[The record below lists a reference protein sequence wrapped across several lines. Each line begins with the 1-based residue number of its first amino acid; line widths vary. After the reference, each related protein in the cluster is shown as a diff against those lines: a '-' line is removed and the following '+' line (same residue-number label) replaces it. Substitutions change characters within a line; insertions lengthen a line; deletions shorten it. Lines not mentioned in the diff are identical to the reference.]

1 VDRIGRLP
9 LFADLPVGVR
19 LYEAR
24 GLRARLLGL
33 ARLRSLDPNDALLL
47 RRCRSI
53 HTFGMRFPLDIVFV
67 DRDWRV
73 VRLAR
78 DVGPWRFVA
87 CRRAAA
93 VIEVRAG
100 EGDRLRVGLSLWRA
114 RAGGS

>member
-1 VDRIGRLP
+1 VDRIRRLP
-9 LFADLPVGVR
+9 LNADLPVGIR

-24 GLRARLLGL
+24 RLRARLLGL
-33 ARLRSLDPNDALLL
+33 GLLHHLDPNDALLI
-47 RRCRSI
+47 RRCRSV

-73 VRLAR
+73 VRFVR
-78 DVGPWRFVA
+78 DVGPGRLLS